1 MSIAYMS
8 ERVHAAD
15 HPLSQKVKPSVPVR
29 LCQLE
34 KPLAPSHRFAV
45 ATNFL
50 RVTRVQLSPLK
61 SPKYLFHVALT
72 NEKLFANFADG
83 FLFFM

>member
-1 MSIAYMS
+1 MS

-34 KPLAPSHRFAV
+34 KPLSPSHRFAV
-45 ATNFL
+45 ATIFL
-50 RVTRVQLSPLK
+50 RVTGVQLPPLK
-61 SPKYLFHVALT
+61 TQKYLFHVALT
-72 NEKLFANFADG
+72 KVLAFPG
-83 FLFFM
+83 W